1 MQSDD
6 TPIWRQK
13 DVSRSNVKTFD
24 ASDIVELH
32 SGYDQST
39 LIDMY
44 SGEFE
49 SGAFHTQLKHE
60 LNKRE

>member
-6 TPIWRQK
+6 TPIWKNK
-13 DVSRSNVKTFD
+13 DVFRSSVKTFD

-44 SGEFE
+44 STEFE
-49 SGAFHTQLKHE
+49 SDTFRTQLKHE

>member
-1 MQSDD
+1 MQSE

-13 DVSRSNVKTFD
+13 DVSRSSGKTFD

-32 SGYDQST
+32 SSYDQST

-49 SGAFHTQLKHE
+49 SDTFRTQLKHE
-60 LNKRE
+60 LNKQE

>member
-13 DVSRSNVKTFD
+13 DVSRSDVKTFD

-44 SGEFE
+44 STEFE
-49 SGAFHTQLKHE
+49 SDTFHTQLKHE